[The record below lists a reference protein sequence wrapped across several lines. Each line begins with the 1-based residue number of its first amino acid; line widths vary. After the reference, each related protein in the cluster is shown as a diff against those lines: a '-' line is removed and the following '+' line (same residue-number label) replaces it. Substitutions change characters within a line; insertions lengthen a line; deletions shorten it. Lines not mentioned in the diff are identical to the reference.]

1 MNTIELLDLFKQIFP
16 YIFGGGGVLMFFG
29 ERRKR
34 KIDLAQQETG
44 ALKSMQQ
51 AYDTFIGDANKV
63 IGDLKKE
70 VVELNK
76 KIDQQHKDFEEY
88 KNQCPSKH

>member
-34 KIDLAQQETG
+34 KIDLA
-44 ALKSMQQ
+44 
-51 AYDTFIGDANKV
+51 
-63 IGDLKKE
+63 
-70 VVELNK
+70 
-76 KIDQQHKDFEEY
+76 
-88 KNQCPSKH
+88 